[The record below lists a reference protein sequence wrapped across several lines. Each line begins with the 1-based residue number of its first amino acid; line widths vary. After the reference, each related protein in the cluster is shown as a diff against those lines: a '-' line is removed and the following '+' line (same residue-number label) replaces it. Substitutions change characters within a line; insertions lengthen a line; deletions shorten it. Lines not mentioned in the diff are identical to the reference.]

1 MASAPVNIEAGNIS
15 LKLNFDI
22 EYLEELIDI
31 FEDNQIAMDYLEYDD
46 KNANLTI
53 TSSINN
59 LKLCHELTSNFINVQ
74 DDLFLFEENEF
85 HIKASLIIFFLSKKL
100 ELI

>member
-1 MASAPVNIEAGNIS
+1 MTKKTIDHVKDHFNEHPYSRDRWETHTQSSANLVDW
-15 LKLNFDI
+15 LN
-22 EYLEELIDI
+22 
-31 FEDNQIAMDYLEYDD
+31 D

-59 LKLCHELTSNFINVQ
+59 LKLCHELTRNFINVQ